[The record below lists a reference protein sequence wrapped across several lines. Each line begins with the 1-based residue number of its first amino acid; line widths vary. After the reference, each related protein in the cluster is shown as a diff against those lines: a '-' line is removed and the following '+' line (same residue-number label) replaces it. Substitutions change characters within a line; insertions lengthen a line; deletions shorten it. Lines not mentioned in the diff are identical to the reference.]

1 MKAVIPAA
9 GFGTRFLPATKA
21 QPKEMLPVFDKPT
34 IQYVIEEAVAS
45 GIDDIL
51 IVTGKNKRSIEDHFD
66 KSFELEYTLEQAGKT
81 KYLKQVRDIT
91 DLADICYIRQKEQKG
106 LGDAIYCAKKHV
118 GDEPFAVML
127 GDTITKGNTPCTK
140 QLIDI
145 YNKYNASAISLE
157 KVPMEKVERYGIIKG
172 QEIEND
178 VYKIDELVEKPPVN
192 QAPSNLAIMGRYVLT
207 PDIFDKIKETGAG
220 VGGEIQLTDAL
231 AKLDNIYG
239 NTFEGK
245 TYDIGN
251 RLEWLKTSIEFAMDD
266 EASKNDL
273 INYMKDYDTECRLDW
288 VKKSIK
294 FEMNNEE
301 SKDDLISYM
310 KEIIASN

>member
-51 IVTGKNKRSIEDHFD
+51 IITGKGKRSIEDHFD
-66 KSFELEYTLEQAGKT
+66 KSFELEHTLKIAGKDEFLEQVQA
-81 KYLKQVRDIT
+81 IT
-91 DLADICYIRQKEQKG
+91 DLADIYYVRQKEQKG

-118 GDEPFAVML
+118 ADEPFAVML
-127 GDTITKGNTPCTK
+127 GDTITKGSMPCTK
-140 QLIDI
+140 QLIDT
-145 YNKYNASAISLE
+145 YNKYDSSAIALE
-157 KVPMEKVERYGIIKG
+157 RVPTEKVERYGIIDG
-172 QEIEND
+172 VEIEKNT
-178 VYKIDELVEKPPVN
+178 YEINKLVEKPPVSE
-192 QAPSNLAIMGRYVLT
+192 APSDLAIMGRYVLS
-207 PDIFDKIKETGAG
+207 PDIFDLIKETAPG

-231 AKLDNIYG
+231 SKLNSIYG
-239 NTFEGK
+239 SIFNGK

-266 EASKNDL
+266 DMA
-273 INYMKDYDTECRLDW
+273 R
-288 VKKSIK
+288 
-294 FEMNNEE
+294 
-301 SKDDLISYM
+301 DDLIQYM
-310 KEIIASN
+310 KNLI

>member
-66 KSFELEYTLEQAGKT
+66 KSFELEYTLETAGKDS
-81 KYLKQVRDIT
+81 YLDMVRDIT
-91 DLADICYIRQKEQKG
+91 DLADICYVRQKEQKG

-127 GDTITKGNTPCTK
+127 GDSITKGPTPCTK

-145 YNKYNASAISLE
+145 YNKYEASAISLE
-157 KVPMEKVERYGIIKG
+157 AVPESKVERYGIIDG
-172 QEIEND
+172 IEVEPD
-178 VYKIDELVEKPPVN
+178 VYKINNLVEKPPVAE
-192 QAPSNLAIMGRYVLT
+192 APSNLAIMGRYVLT
-207 PDIFDKIKETGAG
+207 PDIFDKLEETKPG

-231 AKLDNIYG
+231 NDLDIIYG

-266 EASKNDL
+266 EESKNDL
-273 INYMKDYDTECRLDW
+273 IQYMKD
-288 VKKSIK
+288 VI
-294 FEMNNEE
+294 NG
-301 SKDDLISYM
+301 
-310 KEIIASN
+310 A

>member
-1 MKAVIPAA
+1 
-9 GFGTRFLPATKA
+9 
-21 QPKEMLPVFDKPT
+21 MLPVFDKPT

-66 KSFELEYTLEQAGKT
+66 KSFELEYTLKQAGKT
-81 KYLKQVRDIT
+81 KYLKQVQDIT

-127 GDTITKGNTPCTK
+127 GDTITKGKTPCTK

-145 YNKYNASAISLE
+145 YNKYEASAISLE
-157 KVPMEKVERYGIIKG
+157 KVPREKVERYGIIKG
-172 QEIEND
+172 EEIETD
-178 VYKIDELVEKPPVN
+178 VYQIDELVEKPPVD

-231 AKLDNIYG
+231 AKLDKIYG

-266 EASKNDL
+266 EESKN
-273 INYMKDYDTECRLDW
+273 
-288 VKKSIK
+288 
-294 FEMNNEE
+294 
-301 SKDDLISYM
+301 DLISYM
-310 KEIIASN
+310 KDICLLYTSDAADD

>member
-51 IVTGKNKRSIEDHFD
+51 IVTGRNKRSIEDHFD
-66 KSFELEYTLEQAGKT
+66 KSFELEHTLQSAGKDEH
-81 KYLKQVRDIT
+81 LKQVRAIT
-91 DLADICYIRQKEQKG
+91 DLADICYVRQKEQKG

-118 GDEPFAVML
+118 NDEPFAVML
-127 GDTITKGNTPCTK
+127 GDSITKGTTPCIK
-140 QLIDI
+140 QLIDVF
-145 YNKYNASAISLE
+145 NKYGASAISLE
-157 KVPMEKVERYGIIKG
+157 EVPKEKVERYGIIKG
-172 QEIEND
+172 VEVEKDI
-178 VYKIDELVEKPPVN
+178 YKIEKLVEKPLMY

-207 PDIFDKIKETGAG
+207 PDIFDKIDETEPG

-231 AKLDNIYG
+231 SKLDAIYG

-266 EASKNDL
+266 PESRENL
-273 INYMKDYDTECRLDW
+273 IQYMKDVVNGE
-288 VKKSIK
+288 
-294 FEMNNEE
+294 
-301 SKDDLISYM
+301 
-310 KEIIASN
+310 

>member
-51 IVTGKNKRSIEDHFD
+51 IVTGKNKCSIEDHFD
-66 KSFELEYTLEQAGKT
+66 KSFELEYTLKQAGKT
-81 KYLKQVRDIT
+81 KYLKQVQDIT

-127 GDTITKGNTPCTK
+127 GDTITKGKTPCTK

-145 YNKYNASAISLE
+145 YNKYEASAISLE
-157 KVPMEKVERYGIIKG
+157 RVPQEKVERYGIIKG
-172 QEIEND
+172 VEIEQD
-178 VYKIDELVEKPPVN
+178 VYQIDELVEKPPVN
-192 QAPSNLAIMGRYVLT
+192 EAPSNLAIMGRYVLT
-207 PDIFDKIKETGAG
+207 PDIFDKIKETGVG

-231 AKLDNIYG
+231 AKLDKIYG

-266 EASKNDL
+266 DESKN
-273 INYMKDYDTECRLDW
+273 
-288 VKKSIK
+288 
-294 FEMNNEE
+294 
-301 SKDDLISYM
+301 DLISYM